1 MRVNLN
7 LLPEEKKVEIEK
19 KKRLRIILYQ
29 GFLLLSIVVFLM
41 IILFNINFILQ
52 IRLKGIEDLSSSE
65 KNNSAIVEMN
75 NYEKKFKD
83 INSQINILSQI
94 EKSSLKW
101 SNLFVK
107 LSQLTPDEISL
118 IDLATKDFSITLSGK
133 AKTRDDL
140 IKFKDSLSSDDC
152 FTDVNVP
159 LSNLVVKEDLDFQ
172 IDFKIKEE
180 CLQNE

>member
-29 GFLLLSIVVFLM
+29 GFLMFSIIAFFMV
-41 IILFNINFILQ
+41 ILVNINIILQ
-52 IRLKGIEDLSSSE
+52 IQLKSIEDLSSRE
-65 KNNSAIVEMN
+65 QNNSAIIEMKG
-75 NYEKKFKD
+75 YENKFKD
-83 INSQINILSQI
+83 INNRVATLSQI
-94 EKSSLKW
+94 EKSSLRW
-101 SNLFVK
+101 SKLFIK

-118 IDLATKDFSITLSGK
+118 IDLTTKDYSIMISGK
-133 AKTRDDL
+133 ANTRDDL
-140 IKFKDSLSSDDC
+140 IKFKDNLSGESC

-159 LSNLVVKEDLDFQ
+159 LSNLVVKENLDFQ
-172 IDFKIKEE
+172 IDLKIKKV